1 VDKNRA
7 EVVIDVD
14 IFEVAHTTTLA
25 LGNQLLV
32 ETPKEQ
38 PNLSSLSNLGGVGRA
53 QTGVFSLAAGGIGA
67 LLGLPPTSLSLLQSK
82 SKSRLLASTQIHAL
96 DGQQNQT
103 KVGESVPVS
112 IGTNYV
118 PGFGLPT
125 PGPGGPGAFPQPSLG
140 GGAFDSVQYR
150 DVGLVIDVTPVIT
163 NEGYVEVKMKL
174 ESTSMVPGSDEL
186 NRPRFTQR
194 TLATVSRIQDG
205 KTAVVAGI
213 KQESKGDARAS
224 IPVLG
229 MLPILGR
236 FFTAPKQTSDL
247 RDIIITVT
255 PHIIRSA
262 ALDQED
268 HLARQGGSQQSG
280 LTQSVEEV
288 VRRAQLEDERD
299 RRLSAAAQ
307 PVPPSALPNA
317 TAQVTEAPQPLHSPP
332 PPQAK
337 TPRH

>member
-1 VDKNRA
+1 
-7 EVVIDVD
+7 
-14 IFEVAHTTTLA
+14 
-25 LGNQLLV
+25 
-32 ETPKEQ
+32 
-38 PNLSSLSNLGGVGRA
+38 
-53 QTGVFSLAAGGIGA
+53 
-67 LLGLPPTSLSLLQSK
+67 
-82 SKSRLLASTQIHAL
+82 
-96 DGQQNQT
+96 
-103 KVGESVPVS
+103 
-112 IGTNYV
+112 
-118 PGFGLPT
+118 
-125 PGPGGPGAFPQPSLG
+125 
-140 GGAFDSVQYR
+140 
-150 DVGLVIDVTPVIT
+150 
-163 NEGYVEVKMKL
+163 
-174 ESTSMVPGSDEL
+174 
-186 NRPRFTQR
+186 
-194 TLATVSRIQDG
+194 
-205 KTAVVAGI
+205 VAGI

-268 HLARQGGSQQSG
+268 HLAHHGGSQQSG

-307 PVPPSALPNA
+307 PFPLSALPNA
-317 TAQVTEAPQPLHSPP
+317 TARITETSQLLLSPS

-337 TPRH
+337 TPRP